1 MINKDRFSVMKRGL
15 RLLNFARGGLI
26 KNDDLIEAIKD
37 GTIKCYVTD
46 FPEEE
51 LLRIDQVIAIPH
63 LGASTPEAE
72 DSCAV
77 MAVQQIRDYLEYG
90 NIKNSINFPEC
101 DMSMSSNQRIIIANR
116 NIPNMVGQITTL
128 LAEQMINISDM
139 INKHKAG
146 LAYNIID
153 VDQKIT
159 PGTIQKIKEIGGV
172 VMVRVI

>member
-1 MINKDRFSVMKRGL
+1 
-15 RLLNFARGGLI
+15 
-26 KNDDLIEAIKD
+26 
-37 GTIKCYVTD
+37 
-46 FPEEE
+46 
-51 LLRIDQVIAIPH
+51 
-63 LGASTPEAE
+63 
-72 DSCAV
+72 
-77 MAVQQIRDYLEYG
+77 
-90 NIKNSINFPEC
+90 
-101 DMSMSSNQRIIIANR
+101 
-116 NIPNMVGQITTL
+116 MVGQITTL